1 MACSTALLARHT
13 SELVDVLV
21 VGLWLPHSNCWEE
34 AWRYVMREVGDSV
47 RSDERLG
54 DASPVGLES
63 ESDGDGTEVGTYA
76 TPPVWFGPSDAGA
89 GLEAAPGSSSSGES
103 SAEGDSLRPRFNRYA
118 SGAVVEQMVSLRR
131 EGFTV
136 NEIAERVGFH
146 RTTVSKHLKRAGL
159 KLRTDVSDESFQQRV
174 RQVYAETGTIKGTAK
189 KLGVS
194 KGTVRKVL
202 RATHHPCQTCSGTF
216 TC

>member
-1 MACSTALLARHT
+1 MQ
-13 SELVDVLV
+13 
-21 VGLWLPHSNCWEE
+21 
-34 AWRYVMREVGDSV
+34 EVGGSV

-63 ESDGDGTEVGTYA
+63 ESDGDGTEAGTYA
-76 TPPVWFGPSDAGA
+76 TPPVWSGPSDAGA
-89 GLEAAPGSSSSGES
+89 GLEVAPGSNSSGES
-103 SAEGDSLRPRFNRYA
+103 SESSAAGDSPRPRFNRYA

-146 RTTVSKHLKRAGL
+146 RTTVSKHLKRVGL
-159 KLRTDVSDESFQQRV
+159 KLRTDVSEESFQQRV

-189 KLGVS
+189 KLRVS

-202 RATHHPCQTCSGTF
+202 RATQ
-216 TC
+216 